1 VFLSPPLDFHSTC
14 FGSLFW
20 LTGFQLKAP
29 LVCTISLPRAT
40 SKWRRRKLWKLWFVV
55 CSSIY
60 FCPAS
65 ASFWAYEEHINF
77 TLLSRGSMP
86 CVYNISNHTT
96 LSPSSCFFIPRIVWR
111 SALADG
117 SLAERNERSSR
128 SLFETIQ
135 TDGTTALR
143 LFASVAMRNTRTK
156 VVKATLPWAIRTSR
170 ITLSPFRLL
179 LSRPTTFHNALAD
192 AFSVATQLPPDRN
205 LVQTTELVRPT
216 FYQSCYAPLARMLCI
231 RV

>member
-1 VFLSPPLDFHSTC
+1 VHNYILSTIVPVFLSPPPLDFQSTC
-14 FGSLFW
+14 FGIPSW

-60 FCPAS
+60 ICPAS

-86 CVYNISNHTT
+86 CVYNISNHST
-96 LSPSSCFFIPRIVWR
+96 LSPSSSLIPRIVWR

-117 SLAERNERSSR
+117 CLAKRNEQSSR
-128 SLFETIQ
+128 SLSETRQ
-135 TDGTTALR
+135 TDGTMALR
-143 LFASVAMRNTRTK
+143 LSASV
-156 VVKATLPWAIRTSR
+156 
-170 ITLSPFRLL
+170 RL
-179 LSRPTTFHNALAD
+179 
-192 AFSVATQLPPDRN
+192 
-205 LVQTTELVRPT
+205 
-216 FYQSCYAPLARMLCI
+216 
-231 RV
+231 